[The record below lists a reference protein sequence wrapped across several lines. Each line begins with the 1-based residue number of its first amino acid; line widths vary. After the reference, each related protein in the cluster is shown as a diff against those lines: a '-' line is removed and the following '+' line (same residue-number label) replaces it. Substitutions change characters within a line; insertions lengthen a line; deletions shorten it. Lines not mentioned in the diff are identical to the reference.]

1 MKSINPLSR
10 FAKMLVFAVC
20 LIQFNSCSESPKTL
34 VPIQV
39 DPAFS
44 SYVISFTSGVVSN
57 QSSIEVRFV
66 QEFEN
71 VSVGQELDKNPFSCS
86 PSIDGKAVWKD
97 AQTIAFV
104 PDQRLPSGAIYTVT
118 CELGKL
124 IEVPD
129 DLSELQFRF
138 QVMHQDM
145 EFDFAG
151 FESYSLEDYS
161 LQKVH
166 GIFQTAD
173 YVPVDVFEQ
182 SLSVS
187 IPGSKAAFSLTS
199 EDGKLFRFSLD
210 SVPRKKDKYT
220 ISIEC
225 DGTLFGAEETKT
237 FRVSIPAIDN
247 FSVIRVATQTNP
259 NTSLTVFFSDPLN
272 SNQLSHKDFFALSKS
287 NFKIVVDGS
296 VAKIYP
302 TQSLQ
307 GEVKLEVLE
316 SLQNSLGKT
325 LAKRYEHTVEFVS
338 HKPQV
343 ELVGEGVII
352 PNTDGIMFPFKAVSL
367 SAVDVKIIQIFEN
380 NITQFLQVNQF
391 DGSREIARVGRV
403 VYRSEVPL
411 TSDKPINYAEWNT
424 FYLDLSQLIKT
435 QPGAI
440 YQVHIG
446 FSKKHSLY
454 ACSESET
461 EDEEYYEEPEDDNSE
476 YDGPSSGYSYHYR
489 NYGRNYSWRDR
500 KNPCKPSYYMRNNH
514 TVSRNV
520 LASDFG
526 IIAKAGSD
534 GAYHVVVTDVRT
546 AEPLSGVEIELRN
559 YQNQVLAASKT
570 NGDGQVVIQTQN
582 KPFILIAK
590 QDEQRGYL
598 RLDNASSLS
607 LSMFNVQGQELNKG
621 IKGYIYGERGVWRPG
636 DSLFVTF
643 ILEDKNNIL
652 PPNHPVVFELYT
664 PENQLAERIVKSK
677 NTNGFYAFFID
688 TDEDDPTGTW
698 TAKVKVGGSEFSKSL
713 KIETVKPNRMKIN
726 FDISSDEI
734 IPAQESKQVNLQV
747 DWLHGAPAQNA
758 KVKIDATMRA
768 ARTSFKGYDGYVFD
782 NPAAEFNPQEYTM
795 FSGRVDQKGHTS
807 VNLAF
812 QETRNAPGMVN
823 VQLKTRAF
831 DAGGDFST
839 DRFVVKYSPYESYVG
854 LKMPEGKGRRSALYS
869 NESNIIPIALVD
881 QYGKPMNGNVKVEV
895 FSIYWRYWW
904 DASEEDN
911 LANYISNRYR
921 NLLLTETVEVKDGK
935 LMFDMNLDVES
946 WGRKFIQVTNMES
959 GHRAGETFY
968 TTYKGWWSNAG
979 SENPGGAE
987 MLQFSVDKEL
997 YKVGDL
1003 ITVKLP
1009 DIKTGR
1015 ALVSIENGSKV
1026 IQTMWVDTK
1035 KEQTFTIETT
1045 PDMSPNAFIHI
1056 SYLQPHNQSENQ
1068 LPIRMYGIENVRV
1081 EDPQTHVTP
1090 EISMNDEL
1098 QPEQNFTV
1106 QVSEKSGKKMT
1117 YTIAIVD
1124 DGLLDLTRF
1133 KTPNPWYTFYSKE
1146 ALGVRTWDMYK
1157 YVSGAF
1163 EGILAGLLQLGG
1175 DEFLEKK
1182 DGSET
1187 NRFKPVV
1194 MVLGPFELDKNE
1206 KNTHN
1211 FTMPNYVG
1219 SVRCMVVAGQD
1230 GAYGSA
1236 EKTVPVRKS
1245 LMVLPT
1251 IPRLVSPT
1259 ETITIPVTVFAMND
1273 KVSQVSVSLKTDTH
1287 FLVIGTEKH
1296 SVKFD
1301 KPGEKVVEFMVK
1313 VQDVV
1318 GKGKID
1324 IVAISGKEQARSE
1337 THLEVRMPNPVS
1349 TRLIQTLVKP
1359 GETWKQEVKAF
1370 GISGTNAGAVELSVI
1385 KPIDLQKRLQFLI
1398 KYPHGCIEQT
1408 TSGIFPQLFLSS
1420 VVNLSD
1426 SQQEG
1431 ISYNVREGIERLQ
1444 KFQLSG
1450 GGFSYWPGG
1459 NYVTEWGTN
1468 YAGHFLVAAKN
1479 KGYTIPRS
1487 LIDNWIAYQTRQ
1499 ANSWRV
1505 GDQSYQN
1512 NDVIQ
1517 AYRLYTLALVQKP
1530 AQSAMNRMRESAGI
1544 SNLALWRLAAAYA
1557 QTGKDDVARDIIAK
1571 IDESDTKQSH
1581 HAYTY
1586 GSRTRDKAMILETL
1600 VLMGELDAAHTF
1612 ANEIA
1617 DKLSEDT
1624 WMSTQTTAYALLA
1637 MSQFVEQMGS
1647 KDNLKARIVLS
1658 GKELTVNT
1666 EKPVYQA
1673 KLDFSQ
1679 TKTYAVAVT
1688 NTSKVSQ
1695 FVNVYLEGVPMMSD
1709 ETAEFSDM
1717 NMTVSYFDMKG
1728 NPINQ
1733 KNLKQGTDFYA
1744 EVMVRHPGITNDYT
1758 DIALE
1763 QLFPSGWEIM
1773 NTRMDL
1779 VHTTVQADAPQ
1790 YQDIRDDR
1798 VYSYFDLRRGQKKT
1812 FRILL
1817 HAAYT
1822 GKFYMPNLYCQPMY
1836 DNTVYAK
1843 VPGYWVEV
1851 TK

>member
-1 MKSINPLSR
+1 MKCINSLSR
-10 FAKMLVFAVC
+10 FAKIVVFAVC
-20 LIQFNSCSESPKTL
+20 FIQFNSCSESPETL

-66 QEFEN
+66 QEFDN
-71 VSVGQELDKNPFSCS
+71 VTVGEELDTNPFSCS

-104 PDQRLPSGAIYTVT
+104 PEELLPSGAIYTVT
-118 CELGKL
+118 CDVDKL

-129 DLSELQFRF
+129 NLSELQFRF

-145 EFDFAG
+145 EFEFAG
-151 FESYSLEDYS
+151 FESYSAEDYS

-187 IPGSKAAFSLTS
+187 VPGGKAAVSITS

-210 SVPRKKDKYT
+210 SVPRNTEEYT
-220 ISIEC
+220 ISLEC
-225 DGTLFGAEETKT
+225 DGTVFGAEETKT
-237 FRVSIPAIDN
+237 FRVTIPAIDD
-247 FSVIRVATQTNP
+247 FSVVRVASQTNP
-259 NTSLTVFFSDPLN
+259 NTLLTVFFSDPLN
-272 SNQLSHKDFFALSKS
+272 PNQVSHKDFFALSKS
-287 NFKIVVDGS
+287 NFKLVVDGS
-296 VAKIYP
+296 VAKMYP

-307 GEVKLEVLE
+307 GEVTLEVME
-316 SLQNSLGKT
+316 SLQNSKGKK
-325 LAKRYEHTVEFVS
+325 LAKRYEHKTEFVS

-343 ELVGEGVII
+343 ELVGDGIII

-391 DGSREIARVGRV
+391 DGNREIARVGRV
-403 VYRSEVPL
+403 VYHNEVPL
-411 TSDKPINYAEWNT
+411 TSDKSIDYAEWNT
-424 FYLDLSQLIKT
+424 FYLDLSHLIQT

-461 EDEEYYEEPEDDNSE
+461 EDEEYYEESLDENADF
-476 YDGPSSGYSYHYR
+476 DGPSSGYSYHHG
-489 NYGRNYSWRDR
+489 NYGRHYSWRDR
-500 KNPCKPSYYMRNNH
+500 NNPCKPSYYMRNNH
-514 TVSRNV
+514 SVSRNV

-526 IIAKAGSD
+526 IIAKTGSN
-534 GAYHVVVTDVRT
+534 GAYHVVVTDLRT
-546 AEPLSGVEIELRN
+546 AEPLSGIEIELRN
-559 YQNQVLAASKT
+559 YQNQPLASSET
-570 NGDGQVVIQTQN
+570 NAEGMAVIQTQN

-590 QDEQRGYL
+590 KGEQRGYL

-621 IKGYIYGERGVWRPG
+621 IKGFIYGERGVWRPG

-643 ILEDKNNIL
+643 ILEDKNNTL

-677 NTNGFYAFFID
+677 NLNGFYTFFID

-698 TAKVKVGGSEFSKSL
+698 NAKVKVGGSEFSKSL
-713 KIETVKPNRMKIN
+713 KIETVKPNRMKIVY
-726 FDISSDEI
+726 DISSDEI
-734 IPAQESKQVNLQV
+734 IPARESKTVNLQV

-758 KVKIDATMRA
+758 KVTIDATMRA

-782 NPAAEFNPQEYTM
+782 NPAAEFNSQEYSL
-795 FSGRVDQKGHTS
+795 FSGRVNQKGHTS

-812 QETRNAPGMVN
+812 QETNNAPGMVN
-823 VQLKTRAF
+823 VQLKTRAY

-839 DRFVVKYSPYESYVG
+839 DRFVVKYSPYTSYVG
-854 LKMPEGKGRRSALYS
+854 LKMPEGSGWNNALYS
-869 NESNIIPIALVD
+869 NESNIVPIALVD
-881 QYGKPMNGNVKVEV
+881 QFGKPMNGTVKIEV

-904 DASEEDN
+904 DKSEEDN

-921 NLLLTETVEVKDGK
+921 NLLLTETAEVKDGK

-946 WGRKFIQVTNMES
+946 WGRKFIQITDVES

-987 MLQFSVDKEL
+987 MLQFSVDKES
-997 YKVGDL
+997 YEVGEL
-1003 ITVKLP
+1003 ISIQLP
-1009 DIKTGR
+1009 EIKTGR

-1026 IQTMWVDTK
+1026 LQTLWVDTK
-1035 KEQTFTIETT
+1035 ESQSFTIEASSE
-1045 PDMSPNAFIHI
+1045 MSPNAFIHI
-1056 SYLQPHNQSENQ
+1056 SYIQPHNQSENQ

-1081 EDPQTHVTP
+1081 EDSQTHVTP
-1090 EISMNDEL
+1090 EISMKDEL
-1098 QPEQNFTV
+1098 QPEQDFSV
-1106 QVSEKSGKKMT
+1106 QVSEKSGKNMT

-1163 EGILAGLLQLGG
+1163 EGTLAGLLQLGG

-1194 MVLGPFELDKNE
+1194 MVLGPFELDENKT
-1206 KNTHN
+1206 NTHN

-1219 SVRCMVVAGQD
+1219 SVRCMVVAGED

-1259 ETITIPVTVFAMND
+1259 ETISIPVTVFAMND

-1287 FLVIGTEKH
+1287 FSVIGAEKH
-1296 SVKFD
+1296 MVTFD
-1301 KPGEKVVEFMVK
+1301 TPGEKVVQFEVK
-1313 VQDVV
+1313 VHDVV

-1324 IVAISGKEQARSE
+1324 VVATSGKEKATSE
-1337 THLEVRMPNPVS
+1337 THLEVRMPNPVTS
-1349 TRLIQTLVKP
+1349 RVIQTLVKP
-1359 GETWKQEVKAF
+1359 GDTWKQEVKAF
-1370 GISGTNAGAVELSVI
+1370 GISGTNAGAIELSII

-1426 SQQEG
+1426 SQQEEV
-1431 ISYNVREGIERLQ
+1431 SYNVREGIERLR

-1468 YAGHFLVAAKN
+1468 YAGHFLIAAKN
-1479 KGYTIPRS
+1479 KGYTIPSS
-1487 LIDNWIAYQTRQ
+1487 LLDNLIAYQTRQ

-1505 GDQSYQN
+1505 GDQSYHN
-1512 NDVIQ
+1512 NDVTQ
-1517 AYRLYTLALVQKP
+1517 AYRLYTLALAQKP
-1530 AQSAMNRMRESAGI
+1530 ARSAMNRMRESDGI

-1557 QTGKDDVARDIIAK
+1557 QSGKDKVAREIIAK
-1571 IDESDTKQSH
+1571 IDDTETKQSH
-1581 HAYTY
+1581 YAYTY

-1600 VLMGELDAAHTF
+1600 VLLGELDVAHTF
-1612 ANEIA
+1612 ANELA

-1637 MSQFVEQMGS
+1637 MSQFMEQVGS
-1647 KDNLKARIVLS
+1647 KDNLKADIVLS
-1658 GKELTVNT
+1658 GKELSVNT
-1666 EKPVYQA
+1666 EKPVYQTE
-1673 KLDFSQ
+1673 LDFSQ
-1679 TKTYAVAVT
+1679 TKTYTVQVT
-1688 NTSKVSQ
+1688 NTSEVSQ

-1709 ETAEFSDM
+1709 ESAEFSDL
-1717 NMTVSYFDMKG
+1717 NMTVAYFDMKG

-1733 KNLKQGTDFYA
+1733 KNMKQGTDFYA
-1744 EVMVRHPGITNDYT
+1744 EVTVRHPGMKNDYT

-1779 VHTTVQADAPQ
+1779 VQTTVQADSPE

-1843 VPGYWVEV
+1843 IPGYWVEV